1 MRRALSV
8 GVLVV
13 LAAVGAGVASAR
25 TASNVVP
32 PTYAGVTQVTFS
44 VPESHA
50 LVQEDPFEVVE
61 RSRGRWSVHLHVDG
75 GQGELSYTATAGT
88 LALRVSPE
96 GRVSGSDLAPGLY
109 EVSGVV
115 SDRSGGQG
123 TWHLTVVVSQG
134 DH

>member
-8 GVLVV
+8 GVLVA

-32 PTYAGVTQVTFS
+32 PTYAGVTQMTFS

-50 LVQEDPFEVVE
+50 LVQEEPFGVVE
-61 RSRGRWSVHLHVDG
+61 RSRGSWSVHLHVDG
-75 GQGELSYTATAGT
+75 AHGELFYTVTAGS
-88 LALRVSPE
+88 LALRVSTE
-96 GRVSGSDLAPGLY
+96 GRVSASGLAPGLY

-123 TWHLTVVVSQG
+123 TWHLTVVAIHG
-134 DH
+134 EE